1 MKPTS
6 WKQVFLYLT
15 ILAAA
20 YLVIGLANGSI
31 SLPDLTSSPAA
42 TPQSTQSP
50 SSTSSSSTS
59 GTSSSI
65 QVGPGEISVNDLPP
79 EGRTTLK
86 LIKAGGPFPYSKDD
100 TVFSNYEG
108 LLPKKSSGYYHE
120 YTVITPGSSDRGAR
134 RIVAGQNGE
143 YYYTSDHYRS
153 FKLIKE

>member
-6 WKQVFLYLT
+6 WKQVIIYLAIVLLAFLAFGMAT
-15 ILAAA
+15 
-20 YLVIGLANGSI
+20 GGI
-31 SLPDLTSSPAA
+31 SLQGLI
-42 TPQSTQSP
+42 
-50 SSTSSSSTS
+50 SSSTQQPSSLLS
-59 GTSSSI
+59 GYSDSQLTAKAG
-65 QVGPGEISVNDLPP
+65 QGEISVNDLPP

-86 LIKAGGPFPYSKDD
+86 LIKTGGPFPYSKDG

-143 YYYTSDHYRS
+143 YYYTSDHYAS